1 MLPGTR
7 LGEFEIL
14 HVIGQGGFG
23 IVYFAKDSK
32 DYRVSYS
39 NLKLTVRR
47 MTAAAQPVRGD

>member
-7 LGEFEIL
+7 LDEFEIL